1 MKTTLTAVL
10 TCFVVS
16 LLITLIVLAL
26 YGFSLDTSPRIFAFI
41 WWIGFLSAWFSVFA
55 ITKVCKVL
63 VLDDNTRVIVVDE
76 RSNKAGA

>member
-10 TCFVVS
+10 TCLIVS

-26 YGFSLDTSPRIFAFI
+26 FGFSMDTPPRIFAFI
-41 WWIGFLSAWFSVFA
+41 WGIGFMSAWFSVFA
-55 ITKVCKVL
+55 ITKTCKVL
-63 VLDDNTRVIVVDE
+63 VIDDSTRVITADE